1 MDKAMKHQETVK
13 VYNNDWVDSLQNIVD
28 RTESNLKGIGT
39 SNETFYRPIPQTAPC
54 CEEEVLV
61 QRPSVNQQLY
71 SNFKFSRRTQR
82 EKVSEIEQD
91 ILFQR
96 FYQEVIKNFN
106 TIDQKVFLDSQRSQ
120 RDILNIRNE
129 LEELK

>member
-1 MDKAMKHQETVK
+1 MKHQETVK

-106 TIDQKVFLDSQRSQ
+106 TIDQKVFLDSQRCQ
-120 RDILNIRNE
+120 RDVLNIRNE

>member
-106 TIDQKVFLDSQRSQ
+106 TIDQKVFLDSQRCQ
-120 RDILNIRNE
+120 RDVLNIRNE

>member
-1 MDKAMKHQETVK
+1 MKHQETVK

-120 RDILNIRNE
+120 RDVLNIRNE

>member
-1 MDKAMKHQETVK
+1 MKHQETVK

>member
-1 MDKAMKHQETVK
+1 MKHQETVK

-71 SNFKFSRRTQR
+71 NNFKFSRRTQR

-106 TIDQKVFLDSQRSQ
+106 TIDQKVFLDSQRCQ
-120 RDILNIRNE
+120 
-129 LEELK
+129 

>member
-71 SNFKFSRRTQR
+71 NNFKFSRRTQR